1 MTTKYGLLTHP
12 LSSSCNNIRYTLD
25 TLSIVYVPWSRGI
38 EVELSVG
45 EGKLSV
51 GEVKLSVKLTES
63 HSSATEITIAWL
75 K

>member
-1 MTTKYGLLTHP
+1 MGFLPTPCQAPATT
-12 LSSSCNNIRYTLD
+12 SVTLD